1 MGYFRVMRSIGIV
14 EGFFGPEWPEAQ
26 RKSYSHFLSQVGGDF
41 YIYAP
46 KRDQHLRKGWRD
58 TWNDSFTAK
67 LKNLCAHFHQNG
79 IEFGVGLSPMGLGK
93 ILTPS
98 DVKILEDKVRILQ
111 DLGIDILGLFFDD
124 MPVTENLADTQIS
137 VMEVVKRAFRGKII
151 FCPSFYTPD
160 PILDK
165 VFGQRPSNYLEDIAE
180 GIPDHVAI
188 AWTGP
193 KVISPEID
201 HQHLREVG
209 QLLKRKPFIWENIFA
224 NDGPRNCKFLKLKPF
239 TGRDHDFLQD
249 TEATAFNLMN
259 QPELS
264 KILFLA
270 SLLVLKNKQD
280 PSKAFEEAL
289 GQLCSPEFG
298 KFILKHYEAFLREG
312 LDQFEESQRNQ
323 WITELSN
330 FSDAGAQEIKD
341 WLEGKYLVG
350 PECLTD

>member
-58 TWNDSFTAK
+58 TWNTSFTAK
-67 LKNLCAHFHQNG
+67 LKNLCDHFHQAG
-79 IEFGVGLSPMGLGK
+79 IEFGVGISPMGLGK
-93 ILTPS
+93 ILTLS
-98 DVKILEDKVRILQ
+98 DFEMLEDKVGKLQ
-111 DLGIDILGLFFDD
+111 ELGLDILGLFFDD
-124 MPVTENLADTQIS
+124 MPVTENLAATQIA
-137 VMEVVKRAFRGKII
+137 VLKVVKKAFKGKII

-180 GIPDHVAI
+180 GIPDNIAI

-201 HQHLREVG
+201 HQHLSEVT

-270 SLLVLKNKQD
+270 SLFVLKNKQE

-289 GQLCSPEFG
+289 GQLCSPEFRD
-298 KFILKHYEAFLREG
+298 FIMKHQEAFLNEG
-312 LDQFEESQRNQ
+312 LDHFESDQKSQ
-323 WITELSN
+323 WIKQLSL
-330 FSDAGAQEIKD
+330 FPDAGAREVLD
-341 WLEGKYLVG
+341 WLDGKYLVG

>member
-1 MGYFRVMRSIGIV
+1 MRSIGIV
-14 EGFFGPEWPEAQ
+14 EGFFGPEWPETQ
-26 RKSYSHFLSQVGGDF
+26 RKSYSPFLSQVGGDF

-58 TWNDSFTAK
+58 TWDISFTAK
-67 LKNLCAHFHQNG
+67 LKDLRDHFHQNS
-79 IEFGVGLSPMGLGK
+79 IEFGVGLSPMGLGNN
-93 ILTPS
+93 LMPS
-98 DVKILEDKVRILQ
+98 DAEILKIKLQ
-111 DLGIDILGLFFDD
+111 ELQNLRIDILGLFFDD
-124 MPVTENLADTQIS
+124 MPVTENLAKTQIE
-137 VMEVVKRAFRGKII
+137 VMAVVQEVFKGKII

-165 VFGQRPSNYLEDIAE
+165 VFGQRPTNYLRDIAE
-180 GIPDHVAI
+180 GISEDIAI

-193 KVISPEID
+193 KVISPEIG
-201 HQHLREVG
+201 HEHLSEVA

-224 NDGPRNCKFLKLKPF
+224 NDGPRNCKFLKLKAF
-239 TGRDHDFLQD
+239 TGRDGSFLED

-270 SLLVLKNKQD
+270 SLLVLKNKLD
-280 PSKAFEEAL
+280 PSKAFAEAL
-289 GQLCSPEFG
+289 RQLCSRPFG
-298 KFILKHYEAFLREG
+298 KFIMDHHQAFLNEG
-312 LDQFEESQRNQ
+312 LDKIEQGQKNQ
-323 WITELSN
+323 WIYELKQ
-330 FSDAGAQEIKD
+330 FPDAGAQEISD